1 METGNVSSSTSGV
14 QHLERIIGLKFK
26 GDEQESKKKKEDNSE
41 EQSIPKAVLDEKIAS
56 MNEFLMPTHTSL
68 KFQLHEQSD
77 EYYVQ
82 VVDDQTNEVVR
93 EIPDRKFLDMYAAMA
108 ELVGIVVD
116 EKI

>member
-1 METGNVSSSTSGV
+1 MSIGNVSSNLSGFKNI
-14 QHLERIIGLKFK
+14 EKIINVKLDVGSP
-26 GDEQESKKKKEDNSE
+26 ESRKKEDGE
-41 EQSIPKAVLDEKIAS
+41 EQEDRIPTGVLKEKVES
-56 MNEFLMPTHTSL
+56 MNEFLIPTHTSL

-77 EYYVQ
+77 EYFVQ
-82 VVDDQTNEVVR
+82 VVDDKTKEVIR